1 MENRLY
7 FEDNLHILRTELPEE
22 SVDLVY
28 LDPPFNSKATYN
40 VLFKEVEGTPS
51 AAQIKAFSD
60 FWHWDEES
68 ARTYHELIHNPQAPP
83 TLVDILSGF
92 ERFLRHNDLFAYLVM
107 MAPRLLELRRVLN
120 KTGSLYLH
128 CDPTAGHYLKII
140 MDSIFGHKNF
150 RGEIIWKRT
159 SAHSN
164 ARRLG
169 NVHQNI
175 FFYTKSDKFI
185 WNPVYVSYDE
195 GYIKTYYRYKDKDG
209 RRFMSSDLV
218 GHKGVNPEYEWRG
231 ITRPWRY
238 PKHRLDELDKAG
250 RIFWTRNK
258 FPRYKRYLEDMP
270 GMPVQSIWTDILPVV
285 SWSRERLGYPTQK
298 PIALLERVINASSN
312 QGDMVL
318 DPFCG
323 CGTTVDAAQGL
334 GRKWIGIDITYLAI
348 NLIKN
353 RLRDRYGR
361 RIRYKVHGEPR
372 DLRSTEE
379 LATLDRFQ
387 FEVWAL
393 SLIEARPAKPLAP
406 KGPDRG
412 IDGVMYF
419 VDEAGGRPKKAVIQ
433 VKSGAVSV
441 RDIRDLVGTV
451 EREKA
456 AMGALLTLRPP
467 TKAMVR
473 EAAAAGFY
481 HSPGWNRDYPR
492 VQLLEAGDL
501 LAGKAKLQAPPQNTT
516 FRTAQRAKKDEKQ
529 EELSY

>member
-1 MENRLY
+1 MANKLY
-7 FEDNLHILRTELPEE
+7 FGDNLHILRTEFADEC
-22 SVDLVY
+22 VDLIY

-40 VLFKEVEGTPS
+40 VLFREIEGTPS

-68 ARTYHELIHNPQAPP
+68 ARTYHELVRNPEAPP

-107 MAPRLLELRRVLN
+107 MSPRLRELRRVL
-120 KTGSLYLH
+120 KSSGSLYLH

-164 ARRLG
+164 AKRLG
-169 NVHQNI
+169 NVHEKI
-175 FFYTKSDKFI
+175 FFYSKSDKFT
-185 WNPVYVSYDE
+185 WNPVYVPYDE
-195 GYIKTYYRYKDKDG
+195 AYIRTYYRYKDEEG
-209 RRFMSSDLV
+209 RRFMSGDLV

-238 PKHRLDELDKAG
+238 PKHRLDELDATG

-270 GMPVQSIWTDILPVV
+270 GMPLQSIWTDIQPVV
-285 SWSRERLGYPTQK
+285 SWSKERLGYPTQK
-298 PIALLERVINASSN
+298 PVALLERIVKASSSD
-312 QGDMVL
+312 GHVVL

-348 NLIKN
+348 NLVKN
-353 RLRDRYGR
+353 RLRDRYGSR
-361 RIRYKVHGEPR
+361 VRYEVHGEPR
-372 DLRSTEE
+372 DLRSAEE
-379 LATLDRFQ
+379 LARVDRFQ

-393 SLIEARPAKPLAP
+393 SLVEARPARPVPSRGA
-406 KGPDRG
+406 DEG

-419 VDEAGGRPKKAVIQ
+419 LDEAHGRPKKSLVQ

-441 RDIRDLVGTV
+441 RDVRDLVGTV

-456 AMGALLTLRPP
+456 AMGLLLTLRSP
-467 TKAMVR
+467 TRAMSKG
-473 EAAAAGFY
+473 AASTGFY

-492 VQLLEAGDL
+492 IQLLMIEDL
-501 LAGKAKLQAPPQNTT
+501 LAGRAKLQAPPQNATFTT
-516 FRTAQRAKKDEKQ
+516 APKAKQNEEQ
-529 EELSY
+529 GELSY

>member
-1 MENRLY
+1 MDNRLY
-7 FEDNLHILRTELPEE
+7 FGDNLHILRTELADE
-22 SVDLVY
+22 SVDLIY

-68 ARTYHELIHNPQAPP
+68 ARTYHVLIHDPNAPP
-83 TLVDILSGF
+83 TLVDVLSGF

-107 MAPRLLELRRVLN
+107 MAPRLLELRRVL
-120 KTGSLYLH
+120 KRTGSLYLH

-169 NVHQNI
+169 SVHQNI
-175 FFYTKSDKFI
+175 FFYTKSDRFT
-185 WNPVYVSYDE
+185 WNPIYVAYDE
-195 GYIKTYYRYKDKDG
+195 GYIKTYYRYKDDDG
-209 RRFMSSDLV
+209 RRFMSDNLV
-218 GHKGVNPEYEWRG
+218 GHKGVNPEYEWHG
-231 ITRPWRY
+231 IKRPWRY
-238 PKHRLDELDKAG
+238 PKHRLDELDSAG
-250 RIFWTRNK
+250 RIFWTRNR

-270 GMPVQSIWTDILPVV
+270 GMPLQSIWTDILPIV
-285 SWSRERLGYPTQK
+285 SWSKEGLGYPTQK
-298 PIALLERVINASSN
+298 PIALLERIIRASSKT
-312 QGDMVL
+312 GDVVL

-334 GRKWIGIDITYLAI
+334 GRRWIGIDITYLAI

-353 RLRDRYGR
+353 RLRDRYGGR
-361 RIRYKVHGEPR
+361 VRYRVYGEPQ
-372 DLRSTEE
+372 DLKSAEE
-379 LATLDRFQ
+379 LAKLDRFQ

-393 SLIEARPAKPLAP
+393 SLVEARPATPVPRGGA
-406 KGPDRG
+406 DRG

-419 VDEAGGRPKKAVIQ
+419 VDEADGKPKKVVIQ
-433 VKSGAVSV
+433 VKSGHTSV
-441 RDIRDLVGTV
+441 RDVRDLAGTI

-456 AMGALLTLRPP
+456 AIGALLTMSAP
-467 TKAMVR
+467 TKAMLK

-492 VQLLEAGDL
+492 VQLLQVGDIL
-501 LAGKAKLQAPPQNTT
+501 LGMAKLQAPPQNTT
-516 FRTAQRAKKDEKQ
+516 FRTAEKAKGS
-529 EELSY
+529 EEQGELAY

>member
-7 FEDNLHILRTELPEE
+7 FGDNLQILRTEFPDEC
-22 SVDLVY
+22 VDLVY

-60 FWHWDEES
+60 FWHWDEGS
-68 ARTYHELIHNPQAPP
+68 ARTYHELIRNLQAPP
-83 TLVDILSGF
+83 ALVDILSGF
-92 ERFLRHNDLFAYLVM
+92 ERFLRHNDMFAYLVM
-107 MAPRLLELRRVLN
+107 MAPRLLELCRVL
-120 KTGSLYLH
+120 KRHGSLYLH

-140 MDSIFGHKNF
+140 MDAIFGHKNF

-175 FFYTKSDKFI
+175 FFYTKSDKFT
-185 WNPVYVSYDE
+185 WNPTFVPYDE
-195 GYIKTYYRYKDKDG
+195 EYVRIYYRYKDEDG

-218 GHKGVNPEYEWRG
+218 GHKGVNPEYEWHG

-238 PKHRLDELDKAG
+238 PKHRLDELDAAG
-250 RIFWTRNK
+250 RIFWTRNN

-270 GMPVQSIWTDILPVV
+270 GMPLQSIWTDILPIV
-285 SWSRERLGYPTQK
+285 SWSKEGLGYPTQK
-298 PIALLERVINASSN
+298 PIALLERIIKASSN
-312 QGDMVL
+312 EGDVVL

-334 GRKWIGIDITYLAI
+334 CRTWIGIDITYLAI

-353 RLRDRYGR
+353 RLRDRYRGR
-361 RIRYKVHGEPR
+361 VRYSVHGEPQ
-372 DLRSTEE
+372 DLKSAEE
-379 LATLDRFQ
+379 LARLDRFQ
-387 FEVWAL
+387 FEIWAL
-393 SLIEARPAKPLAP
+393 SLVEARPAKPVAA

-419 VDEAGGRPKKAVIQ
+419 VDEVEGKPKKVVVQ
-433 VKSGAVSV
+433 VKSGAFSV

-456 AMGALLTLRPP
+456 AMGALLTLSAP
-467 TKAMVR
+467 TKAMVG
-473 EAAAAGFY
+473 EAASAGFY
-481 HSPGWNRDYPR
+481 HSPGWNKDYPR
-492 VQLLEAGDL
+492 VQLLQVGEL
-501 LAGKAKLQAPPQNTT
+501 LTGKISLQAPPQNTT
-516 FRTAQRAKKDEKQ
+516 FRTAQRAKDN
-529 EELSY
+529 EEQGELAY